1 MHGHCVN
8 SHATTQV
15 TTTDVSIVTKN
26 VSSKGLNIFR
36 MVTYF
41 LASDEGGL
49 LGTSGLSKVN
59 SNVMNVRASRYC
71 YKCTPKNSIKDC
83 AVRVH
88 TVELKKITDP

>member
-49 LGTSGLSKVN
+49 SKVN

-71 YKCTPKNSIKDC
+71 YKCTPKNNIKDC